1 MALKIYAGNQLEE
14 LARVF
19 CEEIYSGNHSIFEQE
34 KVVVQTKGMEL
45 FLRKYIAQNTEIAAN
60 IETPFL
66 NRFVSDIM
74 LSALDQAEYRQ
85 FCISSE
91 QFSPEVLKWRIF
103 DELLTTPGKY
113 PEAEKYIKDSS
124 YCYQLSVKLAETF
137 DRYIWY
143 HNDMLEEWRQKKGT
157 HWESQLYLALTEKT
171 GPSPDFFFLKFLS
184 GEQQIDRKL
193 LAGHYSLFGVG
204 SMPPVLLELCN
215 ALGRETDVH
224 LFYLNPSH
232 EYWGELI
239 SQKKELTQNL
249 PPLNNPFF
257 ANLGVWGQEFFRN
270 TLELMDGTER
280 DCFIS
285 PLSGGKSMLHL
296 VQEDIFN
303 NEIRQTSEK
312 ELSSDRSISIHNCHS
327 KRREVE
333 ILQDQLLLAIKELK
347 IRPEDIIVMAPDIN
361 TYAPIIE
368 AVFSSG
374 KLEKSYNISDRSLVS
389 LSNTAENLERIIRLH
404 SARCTAEEIISIID
418 SLPVRENF
426 SLDETGLEN
435 IKDFIGKAK
444 IRWGENADTRLEFS
458 QTAFNEFSWEEGLD
472 RLLLGYASDAG
483 DSHETPWLPA
493 ANIYGDKA
501 EQLGIVCF
509 IVKNI
514 FKWRRFCK
522 SEHTAAEWN
531 NLLNEIIDTM
541 YGKAY
546 SFRKESEF
554 LKRSISAWFK
564 KTESAQLTAA
574 FSVKALLEE
583 MNSFLGGISDK
594 RGYLSGGITFCSL
607 VPMRSIPAKVIAV
620 LGLKAVDFPR
630 SEPHNGLNISTAR
643 KKGERSR
650 LLEDRYLFLETLLAA
665 RERLLLFYPGQGADD
680 NANASPSAP
689 LADLTAYLEK
699 YFSFKVTQQLR
710 NAHDA
715 EYFSSENPNLYSF
728 SEHFCGIAQ
737 NIQSPPEEQII
748 DYPPAEK
755 IPEVDIY
762 ADGDVIEYS
771 ISDLARTLSNPL
783 NTYLTHT
790 IGIRKTKLQS
800 HFAEDIE
807 PLDVDLPQDILSQIF
822 SVNSTEL
829 LLQNLSQ
836 RRELPPGTRGE
847 SLFEQKYVSIINS
860 VPEEQRKQLD
870 LSNAEKVVIYI
881 VFGKRFRLTGIINQ
895 FSGDLNIA
903 SIHKYPGSQS
913 MLEFYLS
920 SLCNSYQTERTST
933 AEDIAYVGSEVL
945 TLPPLTKQESF
956 DRLLELLNIAE
967 AAKKRPLPLFSKA
980 SLTFAQTNSMS
991 EAKKSFSGNS
1001 MKEGDIDKP
1010 CMQYFFSPDNFD
1022 DEDFQDEFSKLAR
1035 IVYAPWREQL

>member
-19 CEEIYSGNHSIFEQE
+19 CAEIYSGNHSIFEQE

-45 FLRKYIAQNTEIAAN
+45 FLRKYIARNTEIAAN

-66 NRFVSDIM
+66 NRFVRDIM
-74 LSALDQAEYRQ
+74 QAALDSAEYKQ

-103 DELLTTPGKY
+103 DELQTNLEKY

-157 HWESQLYLALTEKT
+157 HWESQLYLALTEKI
-171 GPSPDFFFLKFLS
+171 GPSPDLFFSNVLTGSKKIRKELLS
-184 GEQQIDRKL
+184 
-193 LAGHYSLFGVG
+193 GHYSLFGIG
-204 SMPPVLLELCN
+204 SMPPILLNLCN
-215 ALGRETDVH
+215 ALGKEVDVH

-232 EYWGELI
+232 EYWGEII
-239 SQKKELTQNL
+239 SQKSELKNAL

-257 ANLGVWGQEFFRN
+257 ANLGTWGREFFQN

-280 DCFIS
+280 DCFVS
-285 PLSGGKSMLHL
+285 PLSKDKSVLHL

-303 NEIRQTSEK
+303 NEIRQQVEK

-361 TYAPIIE
+361 AYAPIIE

-374 KLEKSYNISDRSLVS
+374 KLKESYNISDRSLVS
-389 LSNTAENLERIIRLH
+389 LSNTAETLERIIKLH

-426 SLDETGLEN
+426 SLDETGLKN
-435 IKDFIGKAK
+435 IKEFIGKAK
-444 IRWGENADTRLEFS
+444 ICWGENAETRIEFS

-472 RLLLGYASDAG
+472 RLLLGYASDAE

-501 EQLGIVCF
+501 EQLGVVCF
-509 IVKNI
+509 IVKNL

-522 SEHTAAEWN
+522 NEHSAAEWSS
-531 NLLNEIIDTM
+531 LLNEIIDTM
-541 YGKAY
+541 YSKAY
-546 SFRKESEF
+546 SFRKESDF
-554 LKRSISAWFK
+554 LKRNISAWLK
-564 KTESAQLTAA
+564 KAESAQFTAE
-574 FSVKALLEE
+574 FSVKVLLEE
-583 MNSFLGGISDK
+583 MASFLGGLSDS
-594 RGYLSGGITFCSL
+594 RGYLSRGITFCSL

-620 LGLKAVDFPR
+620 LGLAAKDFPR
-630 SEPHNGLNISTAR
+630 TEPNNGLNISTAR

-699 YFSFKVTQQLR
+699 YFSFKVTKQLR

-715 EYFSSENPNLYSF
+715 EYFSSENPNFYSF
-728 SEHFCGIAQ
+728 SEHFCEIAQ
-737 NIQSPPEEQII
+737 NIQSPPEEEII
-748 DYPPAEK
+748 VPPHATE
-755 IPEVDIY
+755 ITEADIY

-771 ISDLARTLSNPL
+771 ISDLAWTLSNPL
-783 NTYLTHT
+783 NTYLKHAV
-790 IGIRKTKLQS
+790 GISNTKLQS
-800 HFAEDIE
+800 HFAADIE
-807 PLDVDLPQDILSQIF
+807 PLSVNLPQDILSQIF
-822 SVNSTEL
+822 ATASPE

-836 RRELPPGTRGE
+836 RRELPPGNTGE
-847 SLFEQKYVSIINS
+847 SLFAQKYATIINS
-860 VPEEQRKQLD
+860 VTEEQRRQFSQAD
-870 LSNAEKVVIYI
+870 KVVVYI
-881 VFGKRFRLTGIINQ
+881 EFGKRFRLTGSINQ
-895 FSGDLNIA
+895 VPGDLNIA

-913 MLEFYLS
+913 RVEFYIS

-933 AEDIAYVGSEVL
+933 ADDIAYIDKDILV
-945 TLPPLTKQESF
+945 LPPLTKQEAF
-956 DRLLELLNIAE
+956 DRLLVLLNIAE
-967 AAKKRPLPLFSKA
+967 TAKKRPLPLFPTA
-980 SLTFAQTNSMS
+980 SLTFAQEDSI
-991 EAKKSFSGNS
+991 AKARKSFPKDFA
-1001 MKEGDIDKP
+1001 MP
-1010 CMQYFFSPDNFD
+1010 CMSYFFSPDNFD
-1022 DEDFQDEFSKLAR
+1022 QEDFQDEFSKLAQ
-1035 IVYAPWREQL
+1035 IVYAPWCKQL